1 MNDEMNTV
9 TDNNQQTWEQ
19 LSFECDE
26 LYDVV
31 EDEIDGEKFVFVV
44 YRGIL
49 DITVGENNENI

>member
-1 MNDEMNTV
+1 MNDEMNTA

-26 LYDVV
+26 LYDIV

-49 DITVGENNENI
+49 DITAGENNENI